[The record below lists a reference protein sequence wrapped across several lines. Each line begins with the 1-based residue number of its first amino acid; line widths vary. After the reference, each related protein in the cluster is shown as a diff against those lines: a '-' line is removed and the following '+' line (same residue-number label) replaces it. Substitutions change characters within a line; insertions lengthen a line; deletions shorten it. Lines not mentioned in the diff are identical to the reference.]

1 MARLL
6 HGLCRR
12 PLLLL
17 KLELPRPSRYGNVT
31 GPCRVDEAYDE
42 FISEYHSARFLRSL
56 RGPAELWENLPW
68 HSDLFELAI
77 DTASMDRELN
87 RSQVIAAGHDNDE
100 LGELCPA
107 TAPAFLTKRAYGRVV
122 YAPCDMSDLQY
133 MVVGGDQF
141 GLAPLEAHQ
150 FQNSNITILTSSI
163 LRLEAFVAEHAL
175 VFHDA
180 QFIVT
185 ATGVELFDTM
195 VAQCISIPCLA
206 TTYLRSF
213 LLQTALGLTLQQTYF
228 DHTGVGAVWKQGLL
242 EAQQHTSK
250 ACSKLSVSAGASCDG
265 AVLIGLPTAIPAEV
279 LDDMEQDAT
288 GSSLLARLR
297 VLSDQFAQQRIFM
310 NASNAAGIVCLQELP
325 VPSGAVRCGESPVMP
340 VKHLFHLPKNFE
352 VQLTGFFDGF
362 RGSCVDWKFPSGLSC
377 SGRIERERSLA
388 RQFSPVQTPP
398 A

>member
-1 MARLL
+1 MSFMLVATELQSPSVEL
-6 HGLCRR
+6 DLAGDKTQGCFTGLIC
-12 PLLLL
+12 P
-17 KLELPRPSRYGNVT
+17 PSCVT
-31 GPCRVDEAYDE
+31 EPAM
-42 FISEYHSARFLRSL
+42 SAAKAKPPDFL
-56 RGPAELWENLPW
+56 
-68 HSDLFELAI
+68 
-77 DTASMDRELN
+77 
-87 RSQVIAAGHDNDE
+87 
-100 LGELCPA
+100 
-107 TAPAFLTKRAYGRVV
+107 
-122 YAPCDMSDLQY
+122 
-133 MVVGGDQF
+133 
-141 GLAPLEAHQ
+141 
-150 FQNSNITILTSSI
+150 
-163 LRLEAFVAEHAL
+163 
-175 VFHDA
+175 
-180 QFIVT
+180 
-185 ATGVELFDTM
+185 GVELFDTM
-195 VAQCISIPCLA
+195 AAQCISIPCLA

-228 DHTGVGAVWKQGLL
+228 DHTGVGAAWKQGLL

-388 RQFSPVQTPP
+388 RQVSPVQTPP